1 VDLTDFDGA
10 HAGEDVWVVGSDAS
24 VAMFPDGFWEG
35 RTVVG
40 VNAVPRHIPCRY
52 CVTKADNDSDS
63 SWVQKQAAEVP
74 QTVHV
79 VSKYPNGDHRRPEAG
94 VTGPN
99 VVVFDHWTNKVDRF
113 DASFD
118 VPDDERKLLVSWS
131 TLGSAM
137 HFAARLGARTVFMV
151 GVSGGSFGDA
161 TNLPDYNPNGA
172 GPIDGMSRQT
182 QPIANR
188 LRAMYGTEFV
198 TVLPWA
204 NLRCGGT
211 KFRSDYGRLND
222 A

>member
-1 VDLTDFDGA
+1 MDLTDFDGA
-10 HAGEDVWVVGSDAS
+10 HADEDVWLVGSDAS
-24 VAMFPDGFWEG
+24 VGMFPEGFWNE

-40 VNAVPRHIPCRY
+40 VNMVARHIPCRY

-172 GPIDGMSRQT
+172 GPIEGMSRQT